1 MKNRKA
7 INKQKDTDYLQYE
20 EGPSYAE
27 DIELV
32 QSYYNQIKPSM
43 EYGEGRLRTMLSAQF
58 QKPVEVIN
66 EYLCF
71 GEYLNELILKTLAKS
86 QIDKNFFER
95 AQRVKRILVKN
106 YRHEGCADRE
116 ITEKISQAVLEMFCE
131 YIEFGKLNTKDWQ
144 RFYWSANEFNK
155 KRRPVKMNDRKITK
169 AKRFKYWSGTKK
181 ALKFQK
187 ISNEE
192 AT

>member
-1 MKNRKA
+1 MKNRKG

-43 EYGEGRLRTMLSAQF
+43 EYEEERVRTLLSGLF

-71 GEYLNELILKTLAKS
+71 GEYSNEHILKTLAKS

-106 YRHEGCADRE
+106 YRHENNSDRE
-116 ITEKISQAVLEMFCE
+116 ITEKISSAVLEMFYE
-131 YIEFGKLNTKDWQ
+131 YIESGKFNTKDWQ

-155 KRRPVKMNDRKITK
+155 RKKPVKLKRLKITK
-169 AKRFKYWSGTKK
+169 AKRFKYWSGAKE
-181 ALKFQK
+181 ASKFQK
-187 ISNEE
+187 ISKE

>member
-32 QSYYNQIKPSM
+32 QSFYNQIKHSM
-43 EYGEGRLRTMLSAQF
+43 ANEEDRLRNFLSGHF
-58 QKPVEVIN
+58 QRPVEVIN

-71 GEYLNELILKTLAKS
+71 GEYLNEFILKTLAKL

-106 YRHEGCADRE
+106 YRHENNSDRE
-116 ITEKISQAVLEMFCE
+116 ITEKISIAVLEMFYE
-131 YIEFGKLNTKDWQ
+131 YIESGKINTKNWQ
-144 RFYWSANEFNK
+144 RFYWNAKEFNK
-155 KRRPVKMNDRKITK
+155 KRRPCEMNDRKITK
-169 AKRFKYWSGTKK
+169 AKRFKYWSGAKK
-181 ALKFQK
+181 AAKFQK
-187 ISNEE
+187 ISKE

>member
-1 MKNRKA
+1 MQTK
-7 INKQKDTDYLQYE
+7 KQIKQIETDHLQYGN
-20 EGPSYAE
+20 GPSYAKDAE
-27 DIELV
+27 IV
-32 QSYYNQIKPSM
+32 QSFYNQIKPSM
-43 EYGEGRLRTMLSAQF
+43 EYEENRIRAILSARF

-106 YRHEGCADRE
+106 YRHENNSDHE
-116 ITEKISQAVLEMFCE
+116 ITGKISNAVLEMFYE
-131 YIEFGKLNTKDWQ
+131 YIEYGKFNTKDWQ
-144 RFYWSANEFNK
+144 RFYWSTNEFNK
-155 KRRPVKMNDRKITK
+155 RKTPVKLKRRKITK
-169 AKRFKYWSGTKK
+169 AKRFKYWSGAKE
-181 ALKFQK
+181 AAEYQE
-187 ISNEE
+187 ISKE